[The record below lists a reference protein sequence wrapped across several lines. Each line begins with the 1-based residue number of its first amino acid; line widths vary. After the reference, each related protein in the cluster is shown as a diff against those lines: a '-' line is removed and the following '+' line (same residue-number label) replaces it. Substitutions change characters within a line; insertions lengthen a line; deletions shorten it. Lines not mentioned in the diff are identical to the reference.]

1 MFGYINIRLGH
12 FINIYLAIIAFP
24 LSSLLFYLT
33 FYHSLLRYFVSFFFL
48 FLANALL
55 CCACAIISDFEK

>member
-33 FYHSLLRYFVSFFFL
+33 FYHSLLRYFVSFFF
-48 FLANALL
+48 FCFWPTRFCVVPAP
-55 CCACAIISDFEK
+55 